1 MGGLYLLAALLVVNG
16 VADVLS
22 TVWPLRIG
30 DVVWRYGAAGLLA
43 GFNRALT
50 GTATLSPLNQAH
62 RLAEERME
70 LILPQRQQL
79 GFAGFTTATFDPCT
93 SVPASTQAACTTW
106 PAGFNVSASL
116 QNNWL
121 GDSGYQVVTVNVT
134 GPATSQLQALVGDY

>member
-1 MGGLYLLAALLVVNG
+1 MIRHVNKPVSQRMTGLSFIELILFIMIIGLL
-16 VADVLS
+16 
-22 TVWPLRIG
+22 
-30 DVVWRYGAAGLLA
+30 AAGLLA

-93 SVPASTQAACTTW
+93 SAPASTQAACTTW

>member
-1 MGGLYLLAALLVVNG
+1 MIRHVNKPVSQRMTGLSFIELILFIMIIGLL
-16 VADVLS
+16 
-22 TVWPLRIG
+22 
-30 DVVWRYGAAGLLA
+30 AAGLLA

>member
-1 MGGLYLLAALLVVNG
+1 MNKPVNKRTLRRMAGLSFIELILFIIIIGLL
-16 VADVLS
+16 
-22 TVWPLRIG
+22 
-30 DVVWRYGAAGLLA
+30 AAGLLA

-50 GTATLSPLNQAH
+50 GTASLNSQNQAY

-70 LILPQRQQL
+70 LILPQRDQL

-93 SVPASTQAACTTW
+93 SAPASTQAACTSW
-106 PAGFNVSASL
+106 PTGFNVSASL

-121 GDSGYQVVTVNVT
+121 GDSGYQVITVNVT